1 MCLSA
6 AKQTLTFRSEW
17 TSAFVDF
24 ISTYTLY
31 IILHVH
37 TDIGTAYAYELCTQ
51 NIFTCSIFGISTYL
65 PPRCEH
71 KCDRKDCQFNERARS
86 QEEFYRFVVL
96 SNKCIVYVDGLI
108 RENKVRVRPERM
120 WGSADVT
127 GSHKLNKNK
136 IYLCALFFLSVV
148 VFFFLSS
155 LIRSTLAI
163 LPYSFVHCFPSPL
176 RTHTHTSDAIEFF
189 LLHLVSPLCLLFGY
203 SCVFM
208 IWLVA
213 F

>member
-37 TDIGTAYAYELCTQ
+37 TDIGTAYAYEISTQ

-163 LPYSFVHCFPSPL
+163 LPYSFVHRFPSPL
-176 RTHTHTSDAIEFF
+176 RTHTHRMPLNSFYCTLCPRSVCCLVMPAF
-189 LLHLVSPLCLLFGY
+189 LWY
-203 SCVFM
+203 D
-208 IWLVA
+208 
-213 F
+213 